1 LKSHRAPREFFPKE
15 SFDPRSERPTPA
27 SLRDNSMSINSE
39 QTFFHA
45 ARLIAASAITPAI
58 RLRIW
63 RFASA
68 GRRSRI
74 LWREWEASVRAVLT
88 HPLIWT
94 LVALLVSSVGL
105 YWDLR

>member
-1 LKSHRAPREFFPKE
+1 
-15 SFDPRSERPTPA
+15 
-27 SLRDNSMSINSE
+27 MSINSE

-45 ARLIAASAITPAI
+45 ARLIAASAIAPAI
-58 RLRIW
+58 RLHIW

-74 LWREWEASVRAVLT
+74 LWREWEASVGTVLT
-88 HPLIWT
+88 NPLAWT